1 MVVAQYGA
9 PEGEWEPFELCRS
22 SVPGKEGPKRSS
34 EAEDISIFRDNW
46 AQETGKGWGVGAW
59 AGRGHHVGSGEPQEA
74 VHLYPK
80 AERSC

>member
-9 PEGEWEPFELCRS
+9 PEGEWEPFELCRG

-46 AQETGKGWGVGAW
+46 AQETGKGWG
-59 AGRGHHVGSGEPQEA
+59 GRGMGRQGPPCGVWRTPGGCSSLP
-74 VHLYPK
+74 
-80 AERSC
+80 